1 MSDTGLPASKEELL
15 ARVREEWTALMD
27 AAARLTPEQML
38 KPDDG
43 GWSPKDNLAH
53 LAEWMK
59 ILMAHHMDK
68 RPAHEAVGVPPEVT
82 EGWDMEKINPV
93 LFERNRHRS
102 TEEVLGELR
111 AVYDELQKRL
121 ESMSFEQFLQPRHAD
136 DPEKRPLMLW
146 ILGDTAEHFE
156 EHRQIIEKSS

>member
-1 MSDTGLPASKEELL
+1 MSDPELPASKEELL
-15 ARVREEWTALMD
+15 DRIRREWEALME

-38 KPDDG
+38 KPDEG

-59 ILMAHHMDK
+59 ILMAYHMD
-68 RPAHEAVGVPPEVT
+68 RQPAHEAVGVSPEVT
-82 EGWDMEKINPV
+82 AGWDSDKINPH

-102 TEEVLGELR
+102 LEEVTAELR
-111 AVYDELQKRL
+111 SVYERLRGRLQA
-121 ESMSFEQFLQPRHAD
+121 MTFEQLMRPRHDD

-156 EHRQIIEKSS
+156 EHRQAIEKSS

>member
-1 MSDTGLPASKEELL
+1 MSDPGLPASKDELL
-15 ARVREEWTALMD
+15 TRIRVEWEALME

-38 KPDDG
+38 KPDEG

-59 ILMAHHMDK
+59 ILMAYHMDGH
-68 RPAHEAVGVPPEVT
+68 PAHEAAGVSPEVT

-111 AVYDELQKRL
+111 SIYGRLCKRL
-121 ESMSFEQFLQPRHAD
+121 EGMTFEQIMQPRHAD
-136 DPEKRPLMLW
+136 DPERRPLMLW
-146 ILGDTAEHFE
+146 ILGDSADHFE
-156 EHRQIIEKSS
+156 EHRQVIEKSS